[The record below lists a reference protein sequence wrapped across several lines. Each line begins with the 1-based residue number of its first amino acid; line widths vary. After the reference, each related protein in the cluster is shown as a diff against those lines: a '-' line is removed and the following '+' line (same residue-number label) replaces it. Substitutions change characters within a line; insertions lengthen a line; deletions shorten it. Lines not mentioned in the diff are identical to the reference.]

1 MSDDM
6 PPENPFGFAFG
17 EDASEEFKER
27 LKEMM
32 RAQREAMEEIQAEG
46 GGQRQGVKPAALI
59 GVDEVEA
66 DGLVANANLAWTG
79 FRRRQI
85 HQMQDLGSAG
95 LFKSNSAHQPR
106 AFFRN
111 ARVRSLASLASAAS

>member
-32 RAQREAMEEIQAEG
+32 RAQREAMEEVQAEG
-46 GGQRQGVKPAALI
+46 GGQIAPFERFQIITLAVQMAAAGLSTMKPVDTVDDAADARGIMFARAMAAL
-59 GVDEVEA
+59 
-66 DGLVANANLAWTG
+66 
-79 FRRRQI
+79 Q
-85 HQMQDLGSAG
+85 GSIRP
-95 LFKSNSAHQPR
+95 HD
-106 AFFRN
+106 
-111 ARVRSLASLASAAS
+111 